1 MGTSPLYFD
10 NNATAPL
17 RPEASAAIHKAMG
30 APANPSSVHSFGRTA
45 RLTVEAARES
55 VALLAGSRAAD
66 VVFTSGG
73 TESNNLALAGFRHIV
88 TSAIEHDS
96 VRAITGDTSTR
107 DTSTGD
113 TSAGDT
119 SAGDTITGDTI
130 TGRASARRAGAK
142 TSIINVT
149 SDGVIDLEHA
159 RAMLARL
166 PDEQR
171 SSTILS
177 VMAANNE
184 TGVIQPVVELVALA
198 RANNIA
204 VHSDMVQ
211 LLGKDHFSFAA
222 LDLDYA
228 SLSAHKIGGPTGV
241 GALLVKP
248 GNALQSLLRGGGQ
261 EQGRRSGTENF
272 IGIAGFGA
280 ATSAAFGDVA
290 HYEAMSKWRDQFE
303 DMMLAHVPEACV
315 FGQQVPRM
323 GNTSCLAIAGRSAE
337 TMVMALDIAGAAI
350 SAGSACSS
358 GKVKASHVLAAM
370 GAGDLAGQAV
380 RISGG
385 WQTKKTD
392 FERLADV
399 FLGLYKR

>member
-1 MGTSPLYFD
+1 MLYFD

-17 RPEASAAIHKAMG
+17 RAEASAAMHKAMG
-30 APANPSSVHSFGRTA
+30 APANPSSVHAFGRTA

-73 TESNNLALAGFRHIV
+73 TESNNLALAGFKHIV

-96 VRAITGDTSTR
+96 VLAC
-107 DTSTGD
+107 
-113 TSAGDT
+113 AE
-119 SAGDTITGDTI
+119 
-130 TGRASARRAGAK
+130 GAN
-142 TSIINVT
+142 IIKVT
-149 SDGVIDLEHA
+149 ADGVINLEHA
-159 RAMLARL
+159 REVLAGL
-166 PDEQR
+166 PDAQR

-184 TGVIQPVVELVALA
+184 TGVIQPLAELSALA
-198 RANNIA
+198 RKNGIA
-204 VHSDMVQ
+204 MHSDMVQ

-228 SLSAHKIGGPTGV
+228 TLSAHKIGGPAGV

-248 GNALQSLLRGGGQ
+248 GNALTSMLRGGGQ

-280 ATSAAFGDVA
+280 AASAAFGDVA
-290 HYEAMSKWRDQFE
+290 HFEAMSKWRDQFE
-303 DMMLAHVPEACV
+303 HMMLENVPDARV
-315 FGQQVPRM
+315 FGQQAPRL
-323 GNTSCLAIAGRSAE
+323 GNASCLAIAGKSAE

-370 GAGDLAGQAV
+370 EAGDLAGQAV
-380 RISGG
+380 RISAG

>member
-17 RPEASAAIHKAMG
+17 RAEASAAMHKAMG
-30 APANPSSVHSFGRTA
+30 APANPSSVHSFGRSA

-73 TESNNLALAGFRHIV
+73 TESNNLALAGFDHV
-88 TSAIEHDS
+88 VMSAIEHDS
-96 VRAITGDTSTR
+96 VRA
-107 DTSTGD
+107 
-113 TSAGDT
+113 SALN
-119 SAGDTITGDTI
+119 A
-130 TGRASARRAGAK
+130 
-142 TSIINVT
+142 SIINVT
-149 SDGVIDLEHA
+149 PDGIIDLDHA
-159 RAMLARL
+159 RDVLAGL

-171 SSTILS
+171 PKTILS

-184 TGVIQPVVELVALA
+184 TGVIQPLAELAALA
-198 RANNIA
+198 HENNIA

-211 LLGKDHFSFAA
+211 LLGKDHFNFAA

-248 GNALQSLLRGGGQ
+248 GNALTSLLRGGGQ

-280 ATSAAFGDVA
+280 AATAAFGDVA
-290 HYEAMSKWRDQFE
+290 HYDAMSKWRNQFE
-303 DMMLAHVPEACV
+303 NVMRKTVSGAHV
-315 FGQQVPRM
+315 FGHQALRL
-323 GNTSCLAIAGRSAE
+323 GNTSCLAIAGKSAE
-337 TMVMALDIAGAAI
+337 TMVMALDIAGVAI

-358 GKVKASHVLAAM
+358 GKVKSSHVLAAM
-370 GAGDLAGQAV
+370 KAGDLAGQAV

-385 WQTKKTD
+385 WQTKQTD

-399 FLGLYKR
+399 FLELYKR

>member
-1 MGTSPLYFD
+1 MGMLPLYFD

-17 RPEASAAIHKAMG
+17 RPEASAAMHKAMG

-73 TESNNLALAGFRHIV
+73 TESNNLALAGFAHIV

-96 VRAITGDTSTR
+96 VRAL
-107 DTSTGD
+107 TGD

-119 SAGDTITGDTI
+119 STGDTL
-130 TGRASARRAGAK
+130 TRQAGTE

-159 RAMLARL
+159 RAVLAGL
-166 PDEQR
+166 PDNLR

-184 TGVIQPVVELVALA
+184 TGVIQPVAELVALA
-198 RANNIA
+198 RDNNIA

-228 SLSAHKIGGPTGV
+228 SLSAHKIGGPAGV

-280 ATSAAFGDVA
+280 AASAAFGDVA

-303 DMMLAHVPEACV
+303 DMMLAHMPEAHV

-323 GNTSCLAIAGRSAE
+323 GNTSCLAIAGKSAE